1 MLENEKCV
9 IVVDGSLPLGLIANT
24 CAIMGITLGK
34 KFPQIVG
41 GSVFDKNGNEHL
53 GIIEFPVPILQA
65 EADRIKFIRSK
76 LYEDNFADV
85 VCVDFSDVAQGCK
98 TYAEFIGKMELTK
111 ANDLAYLG
119 LCICG
124 DKKKVNK
131 LICRCCVRS
140 FGMKKE
146 ERCIY
151 YDTDLQIEMYEFK
164 GIEQIGSENLHYFSF
179 NIAIDIMRKAMQEI
193 TGRNILPHFTEN
205 VIKSELIK
213 QNLAD
218 LKQMILSDCNDF
230 AKEELFLLIM
240 EQLAGIYSDSDMG
253 QEKMV
258 GLSKINCIVRY
269 LEENFYRSITLDELS
284 LAGGI
289 SKYHLIRSFT
299 KMKGISPHKY
309 LETVRI
315 EKSKQFLEQNFPLAQ
330 VALKTGF
337 TDQSHFTNAF
347 KSLIGLTPKIYQN
360 IMRENGKKWDI

>member
-1 MLENEKCV
+1 
-9 IVVDGSLPLGLIANT
+9 
-24 CAIMGITLGK
+24 
-34 KFPQIVG
+34 
-41 GSVFDKNGNEHL
+41 
-53 GIIEFPVPILQA
+53 
-65 EADRIKFIRSK
+65 
-76 LYEDNFADV
+76 
-85 VCVDFSDVAQGCK
+85 
-98 TYAEFIGKMELTK
+98 
-111 ANDLAYLG
+111 
-119 LCICG
+119 
-124 DKKKVNK
+124 
-131 LICRCCVRS
+131 
-140 FGMKKE
+140 MKKE

-164 GIEQIGSENLHYFSF
+164 GIEQKFVSHFHKNYVIGVVEAGSRDFVCNGKKCVINAGDILLINPGQVHGCRQIGSENLHYFSF

-193 TGRNILPHFTEN
+193 TGQNILPHFTEN

-269 LEENFYRSITLDELS
+269 LEENFYRSISLDELS

-330 VALKTGF
+330 VALKAGF

>member
-1 MLENEKCV
+1 
-9 IVVDGSLPLGLIANT
+9 
-24 CAIMGITLGK
+24 
-34 KFPQIVG
+34 
-41 GSVFDKNGNEHL
+41 
-53 GIIEFPVPILQA
+53 
-65 EADRIKFIRSK
+65 
-76 LYEDNFADV
+76 
-85 VCVDFSDVAQGCK
+85 
-98 TYAEFIGKMELTK
+98 
-111 ANDLAYLG
+111 
-119 LCICG
+119 
-124 DKKKVNK
+124 
-131 LICRCCVRS
+131 
-140 FGMKKE
+140 MKKE

-164 GIEQIGSENLHYFSF
+164 GIEQKFVSHFHKNYVIGVVEAGSRDFICSGKCCVINAGDILLINPEQAHGCEQIGSENLHYFSF

-193 TGRNILPHFTEN
+193 TGQNILPHFTEN

-240 EQLAGIYSDSDMG
+240 EQLAGNYSDSDMG

-330 VALKTGF
+330 VALKAGF